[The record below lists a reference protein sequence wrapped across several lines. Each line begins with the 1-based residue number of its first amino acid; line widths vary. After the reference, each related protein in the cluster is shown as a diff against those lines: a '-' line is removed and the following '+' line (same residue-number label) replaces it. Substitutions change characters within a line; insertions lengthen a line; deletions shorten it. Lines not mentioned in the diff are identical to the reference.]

1 MALYLLDRNI
11 VIDIKKY
18 NGGSSVKNISIAK
31 EIDKR
36 KHTVSPILSILE
48 GKRGAFQS
56 SIQMNDLIQE
66 ESTALERF
74 FKLAKVDSYLLNNKE
89 EAALLFSKFIEEKV
103 SDKITFIMVCQEL
116 LKNLVG
122 KEKVKSYLE
131 EVLNLA
137 KKYHVSVG
145 ESYLLCAIAIVY
157 GNQDAY
163 KVLIKAE
170 KDKTPE
176 QNAYNAALD
185 LRKIV
190 DINLIFQ
197 SCKDGHCQETI
208 RFLTRDKSLLNFM
221 KFTRMHISNTIHY
234 QKLDLFEHEYRLDN
248 DDFFNNLPWLKDK
261 GIVVESKKQYLI
273 EQLQQYKRDS
283 KIRVALN

>member
-18 NGGSSVKNISIAK
+18 NGGSSVKNISIAR

-48 GKRGAFQS
+48 GKIGKFQS
-56 SIQMNDLIQE
+56 SIQMHDLIQE
-66 ESTALERF
+66 ESAVLGNF
-74 FKLAKVDSYLLNNKE
+74 FKLAKVDTHLLNYKE
-89 EAALLFSKFIEEKV
+89 ETALLFSKFIEEKV
-103 SDKITFIMVCQEL
+103 SDKIPFIMACQEL

-122 KEKVKSYLE
+122 KEKVKLYLE
-131 EVLNLA
+131 KVLNLA
-137 KKYHVSVG
+137 SEYQISLG
-145 ESYLLCAIAIVY
+145 EPYLLCAIAIVY

-163 KVLIKAE
+163 KVLVKTE
-170 KDKTPE
+170 KDKSPE

-190 DINLIFQ
+190 DINLISQ
-197 SCKDGHCQETI
+197 SCKENQYQEAI
-208 RFLTRDKSLLNFM
+208 RFLTRDKSLLNLM
-221 KFTRMHISNTIHY
+221 KFTRIHISNTIHY
-234 QKLDLFEHEYRLDN
+234 QRLDLFEHEYKLDN
-248 DDFFNNLPWLKDK
+248 DYFFNNLPWLKDK
-261 GIVVESKKQYLI
+261 GIIVESKKQYLI